1 MASYSFAFTT
11 SMRYSLLLLLI
22 YSFRAAISTFEQTVG
37 ETTTSKQIAPKGQ
50 MVLLTCS
57 KLCLGCTD
65 NLVWCKPEL
74 DQQIFQRSRRA
85 KGVHPNDRSLQPGV
99 MCPAKGRGLLHG
111 NPCRDVWRRVVLT
124 VVLRFPLKQFPGGH
138 THHTR
143 LDPLLL
149 ELFVGL

>member
-1 MASYSFAFTT
+1 
-11 SMRYSLLLLLI
+11 
-22 YSFRAAISTFEQTVG
+22 
-37 ETTTSKQIAPKGQ
+37 

-74 DQQIFQRSRRA
+74 DQQIFQRGRRA

-111 NPCRDVWRRVVLT
+111 NPCRDVWRQDVLT
-124 VVLRFPLKQFPGGH
+124 VVLLLTLKQLSGRQSDH
-138 THHTR
+138 TH
-143 LDPLLL
+143 LAPLMNDQYVCLYPQYYI
-149 ELFVGL
+149 